1 MLYLFK
7 TEMSVG
13 RATKNFQGVYFDRA
27 PALRTVKKWFSLFWN
42 VAFNLNDEIP
52 YKRTSGI
59 DDDLMCDLE
68 IMI

>member
-27 PALRTVKKWFSLFWN
+27 PALRTVKKWFSLF
-42 VAFNLNDEIP
+42 
-52 YKRTSGI
+52 
-59 DDDLMCDLE
+59 
-68 IMI
+68 